1 MAERKKKGT
10 GKRAKKAKTGGG
22 ESRLLVVESPAK
34 ARTLGRYL
42 DDSYVV
48 KASVGHIR
56 DLPKRDLGV
65 DVENG
70 FEPDYETIRGKGKVI
85 KELKQAAKTADVA
98 SSSATARRTADASS
112 ACCSRKLHRTA
123 WRRASRT

>member
-10 GKRAKKAKTGGG
+10 GKRAKKAKTGGD

-65 DVENG
+65 DIENG
-70 FEPDYETIRGKGKVI
+70 FEPDYETIRRETGYP
-85 KELKQAAKTADVA
+85 
-98 SSSATARRTADASS
+98 R
-112 ACCSRKLHRTA
+112 C
-123 WRRASRT
+123 